1 MGKEIESE
9 VAALQQRMDIEK
21 GPLLKA
27 GWFKTRSGD
36 YLFITVHHLAVD
48 GVSWRILL
56 EDLSAAYTQ
65 AVKVSRSSFRQRPI
79 RLSNTLKGFQNTQKA
94 AS

>member
-1 MGKEIESE
+1 
-9 VAALQQRMDIEK
+9 
-21 GPLLKA
+21 
-27 GWFKTRSGD
+27 FKTRSGD

-65 AVKVSRSSFRQRPI
+65 AVKGQPVQLPPKTDSFKQYAERLTEYAKSSK
-79 RLSNTLKGFQNTQKA
+79 TKGEEEYW
-94 AS
+94 